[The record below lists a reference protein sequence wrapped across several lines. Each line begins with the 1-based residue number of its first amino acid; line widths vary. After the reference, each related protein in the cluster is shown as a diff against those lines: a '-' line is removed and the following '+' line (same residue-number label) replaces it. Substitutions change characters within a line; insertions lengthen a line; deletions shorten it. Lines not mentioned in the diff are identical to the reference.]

1 MRTNFAISQLPTRQI
16 QNVQYDHS
24 MENKYYTPKTL
35 GDAIGVSQSS
45 LKRWADRGL
54 LNVERTVGGHRR
66 IVLEEAL
73 RFIRE
78 SGVSIVKPDLLGLE
92 DYEIDAQGQDL
103 DSADKLYYAL
113 HAGDETGV
121 RGLVL
126 NQYLEGRPLHEIFDQ
141 DLQPAMTRIGLLWHD
156 DVSGITIEHR
166 AHDICMQVLADLRF
180 RLPKVFTKGIAIGC
194 SAPGDSYSM
203 PTALVSTA
211 LRAEGFEAIN
221 LGPNLPLEALMDECK
236 KVKPVLVW
244 ISISHLK
251 KAHILRNDLRDFARF
266 LRDQQ
271 GALVI
276 GGSQVSRLRL
286 DKDPFVLIGKNIH
299 ELVSISRGLVAE
311 RMTGEKTQET
321 KSEE

>member
-1 MRTNFAISQLPTRQI
+1 M
-16 QNVQYDHS
+16 
-24 MENKYYTPKTL
+24 
-35 GDAIGVSQSS
+35 
-45 LKRWADRGL
+45 
-54 LNVERTVGGHRR
+54 ERTVGGHRR

-92 DYEIDAQGQDL
+92 DYEIDAKDQDL

-180 RLPKVFTKGIAIGC
+180 RLPKVFTKGMAIGC

-211 LRAEGFEAIN
+211 LRAEGFEAVN
-221 LGPNLPLEALMDECK
+221 LGPNLPLEALM
-236 KVKPVLVW
+236 
-244 ISISHLK
+244 
-251 KAHILRNDLRDFARF
+251 
-266 LRDQQ
+266 
-271 GALVI
+271 I

-286 DKDPFVLIGKNIH
+286 DKDPYVLIGKNIH

-311 RMTGEKTQET
+311 RMTGEKTKET
-321 KSEE
+321 KAEE